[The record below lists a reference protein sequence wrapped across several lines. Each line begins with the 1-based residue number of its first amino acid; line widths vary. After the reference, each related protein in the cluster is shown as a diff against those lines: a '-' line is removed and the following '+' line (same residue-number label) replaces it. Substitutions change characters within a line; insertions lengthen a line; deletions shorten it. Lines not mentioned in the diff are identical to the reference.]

1 MKKSITIIL
10 LLIGL
15 HSQAQLTFNSMNG
28 IELEMY
34 HTKIEKL
41 TGKKFSLNEYVT
53 QVSVKAKGAEIEI
66 IFHTLTDKNAIV
78 YQMSSTS
85 PQLKTDKGI
94 GMGSSLQDIL
104 NAYSN
109 SGCVLIKNR
118 NFLDD
123 GEEIADQ
130 LVYLYTKRSDSYY
143 NYLCFCLM
151 NGKVSKIIVG
161 RTEDCL

>member
-28 IELEMY
+28 IELEMEL
-34 HTKIEKL
+34 TKIEKMAG
-41 TGKKFSLNEYVT
+41 TKIITKDDWT
-53 QVSVKAKGAEIEI
+53 PVSVKIKGAELMI
-66 IFHTLTDKNAIV
+66 IFHTWTDGTKIV
-78 YQMSSTS
+78 YSMSSTS

-109 SGCVLIKNR
+109 SGCVHIKNR